1 MRHGRVGWGV
11 ACSSF
16 PSARSP
22 RSAAR
27 TGHRAVSPPALA
39 AALRWTYTITGP
51 SLTGWAAVSEAV
63 TVSDNH
69 TAEPALPDL
78 FWAVLRRRI
87 FARRGATVG
96 TDARKAVFN
105 PCSDDNV
112 SAGGEQRPPPLSPR
126 TSSRGRPNDA

>member
-1 MRHGRVGWGV
+1 M
-11 ACSSF
+11 A
-16 PSARSP
+16 
-22 RSAAR
+22 
-27 TGHRAVSPPALA
+27 TAL
-39 AALRWTYTITGP
+39 LRTYTITGP

-78 FWAVLRRRI
+78 FWAVLRRRV

-105 PCSDDNV
+105 PRSDDDV
-112 SAGGEQRPPPLSPR
+112 SAGGGSNDHPPSARVLPLGDVQTTPRAQPR
-126 TSSRGRPNDA
+126 TNP